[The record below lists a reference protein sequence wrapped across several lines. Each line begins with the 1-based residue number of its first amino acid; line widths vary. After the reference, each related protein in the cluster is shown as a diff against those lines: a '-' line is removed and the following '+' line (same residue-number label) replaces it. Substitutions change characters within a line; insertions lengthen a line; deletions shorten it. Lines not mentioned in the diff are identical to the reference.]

1 MASPNERK
9 KTPKKAKGPHGG
21 VRKGAGRPPNPNKQP
36 KPIQPAK
43 APYRRRSFGEPL
55 RWASGH
61 RLAVGA
67 NPPAFF
73 QPYNSH
79 ARATLGISAQSSHA
93 DVGNGSTVYSSTTAF
108 YSQAPPTIPVPS
120 TDPSTG
126 IAAGHWRQLNSE
138 FEFITENDEHA
149 DITAGDCNIDESL
162 INEAL
167 DHIRSDAGG
176 AEAGIGA
183 DETVVDSEIQKQLVK
198 LKARLDREIKV
209 HNMPL
214 CYVQGSFYD
223 RPPHPVFALHN
234 GMKGDG
240 LDPRD
245 LYLRDVFIWLPYLL
259 PGSPERFICTCGGA
273 LSRNGFNDD
282 PIARRVR
289 HIPDDF
295 FLFTNRFICDD
306 RRLNEPG
313 CGKSWQGTDPHVLAQ
328 LPRQVQVAFP
338 AYISPRG
345 AISKLMIRLM
355 RNSFSHRHGAAPF
368 AEMVAEVQ
376 YLSHA
381 DNELMYTAAANSYGQ
396 TGLQQFSAFDDP
408 KGYAGSPPSAP
419 YLKGL
424 FTDVVSAHRIFIER
438 DTATKPLTIAKAD
451 HTFDVLKHMGGVK
464 GERVFTAAYTCM
476 NEFEEAR
483 GHSIVYSKSLEHVED
498 MYEYMFQGLKA
509 SQNPPTQILYTDSP
523 QGERSFHERINTA
536 MTLNVV
542 PVTEWTDLPA
552 FAVQPNIATVLV
564 SDSIQI
570 EDAANEILQDF
581 FGHSSPSQLYLVALA
596 IKSEQSPNAEQDI
609 YIQGKIH
616 LQTISQAFS
625 IQDIEASLAGK
636 NPSILDLAKYAK
648 LKGRVDSPLASLHDL
663 AGAIL
668 HKSFSIP
675 APAAPWVAPSSQL
688 MSAELECLWEIYVT
702 LSKLDSVG
710 LRLHQTQAETNGQLV
725 TLVQACKP
733 VAEGS
738 IVGQHEG
745 YLNAVMDDEGNT
757 KRINISRS
765 RSLIKISKVLVPG
778 AIHALHKQT
787 MEWIMAHGSFAV
799 VTTSQ
804 LHSRSETPPQSRRSS
819 PLMSLKSSHQLAQVA
834 APILNSSLV
843 WAT

>member
-21 VRKGAGRPPNPNKQP
+21 FRKGAGRPPNSNKQP
-36 KPIQPAK
+36 KPIQPVK
-43 APYRRRSFGEPL
+43 APHPRRSFGEPL
-55 RWASGH
+55 RWASSH
-61 RLAVGA
+61 RLAVGVC
-67 NPPAFF
+67 PPAFF

-79 ARATLGISAQSSHA
+79 TRATLGISAQSSRA
-93 DVGNGSTVYSSTTAF
+93 DVGEGTTVHPSTTAF
-108 YSQAPPTIPVPS
+108 YSQAPPTIPVIFS
-120 TDPSTG
+120 ASTG

-149 DITAGDCNIDESL
+149 DIAAGDCNIDESL
-162 INEAL
+162 VNEAL
-167 DHIRSDAGG
+167 DHIHPDAGS

-183 DETVVDSEIQKQLVK
+183 DETVVDSEIT
-198 LKARLDREIKV
+198 
-209 HNMPL
+209 NNF
-214 CYVQGSFYD
+214 FYD

-234 GMKGDG
+234 GMKVNG

-259 PGSPERFICTCGGA
+259 PGSPKRFICTCGGA

-338 AYISPRG
+338 
-345 AISKLMIRLM
+345 
-355 RNSFSHRHGAAPF
+355 
-368 AEMVAEVQ
+368 
-376 YLSHA
+376 
-381 DNELMYTAAANSYGQ
+381 
-396 TGLQQFSAFDDP
+396 GLQQFSSFDDP

-424 FTDVVSAHRIFIER
+424 FTDVVSAHRVFIER

-464 GERVFTAAYTCM
+464 GERIFTAAYTCM

-498 MYEYMFQGLKA
+498 MYEYMFQGLEA

-542 PVTEWTDLPA
+542 PVTEWTDLPR
-552 FAVQPNIATVLV
+552 
-564 SDSIQI
+564 
-570 EDAANEILQDF
+570 
-581 FGHSSPSQLYLVALA
+581 
-596 IKSEQSPNAEQDI
+596 
-609 YIQGKIH
+609 

-675 APAAPWVAPSSQL
+675 APTTPWVAPSSQT

-710 LRLHQTQAETNGQLV
+710 LRLQQTQAETNGQLV

-738 IVGQHEG
+738 IVGP
-745 YLNAVMDDEGNT
+745 
-757 KRINISRS
+757 RS
-765 RSLIKISKVLVPG
+765 RRDSR
-778 AIHALHKQT
+778 A
-787 MEWIMAHGSFAV
+787 
-799 VTTSQ
+799 SQ
-804 LHSRSETPPQSRRSS
+804 ANNGVDYGPWKFRRCDYITAPFPQ
-819 PLMSLKSSHQLAQVA
+819 
-834 APILNSSLV
+834 
-843 WAT
+843 